1 MVAGV
6 PRAQPLKAASRPV
19 AVGANVLV
27 IGNPF
32 GALPN
37 TVTNGVVLGTGRQLT
52 DGNTTYDKLVETDAV
67 FNPRNIGGPLVNS
80 VGDLVGM
87 ATIGASANVFAIPVA
102 GFDPDT
108 KVWTQQDIVIS
119 LGPPLVTVSP
129 KSLILGE
136 VGPGFQ
142 IETSAPWGSDGYHV
156 IFRKSRT
163 SVSDE
168 QGIGINVRVIGS
180 EDQAID
186 SYQFYSDESAQPG
199 YAHLGG
205 KVDQCDQASARTTT

>member
-1 MVAGV
+1 
-6 PRAQPLKAASRPV
+6 
-19 AVGANVLV
+19 
-27 IGNPF
+27 
-32 GALPN
+32 
-37 TVTNGVVLGTGRQLT
+37 
-52 DGNTTYDKLVETDAV
+52 
-67 FNPRNIGGPLVNS
+67 
-80 VGDLVGM
+80 M

-108 KVWTQQDIVIS
+108 NVWTQQDIVIS

-186 SYQFYSDESAQPG
+186 SYQFYSDESAQLG
-199 YAHLGG
+199 YANLGV
-205 KVDQCDQASARTTT
+205 KVDQGDQASAWTTTGVRNWGVNHRVVWRDRNVIVVLVWDAEYSNDVSITDVLKLVDLQGSLITPNLPSYQHPSRQVPPTP